1 MKSGFSEENCRFFPK
16 SFLVKIVK
24 YKGLIITEEH
34 ILTFLNE
41 KAKIKQDQ
49 AKMTCMN
56 LKEKN
61 EDLLKIQE
69 ISEFCDCKSRSTC
82 QEQKFKAILWQFSFP
97 KSESRSIVEI
107 TKQSCVFGV
116 LGGEIHASQILPK

>member
-1 MKSGFSEENCRFFPK
+1 M
-16 SFLVKIVK
+16 
-24 YKGLIITEEH
+24 H

-41 KAKIKQDQ
+41 KSKNQTRTSKNNWQEFEGKI
-49 AKMTCMN
+49 
-56 LKEKN
+56 

-82 QEQKFKAILWQFSFP
+82 QEQKFKPVLKQISFP

-107 TKQSCVFGV
+107 TKQSCDLGV
-116 LGGEIHASQILPK
+116 LGEETHAVRFCKNGTF